1 MKRGG
6 SRLNANFM
14 KKLKTEEVVICVL
27 LVILVVLVVYY
38 IYQNQSN
45 EGFTNHN
52 NANGVKH
59 KLYFFYTD
67 WCGYSQKAQ
76 PVIDDLQEVVDKY
89 NTEIVRV
96 DCEQE
101 KAKAKEFGV
110 NAYPTIVF
118 VSNKEE
124 RSDYDKNVKLE
135 LLEKWLSTVAK

>member
-45 EGFTNHN
+45 EGFTNN
-52 NANGVKH
+52 NDAKH

-118 VSNKEE
+118 VSSKDV
-124 RSDYDKNVKLE
+124 RSNYDKNVKLE
-135 LLEKWLSTVAK
+135 LLEKWLSSVAK

>member
-52 NANGVKH
+52 DAKH

-118 VSNKEE
+118 VSSKDV
-124 RSDYDKNVKLE
+124 RSNYDKNVKLE
-135 LLEKWLSTVAK
+135 LLEKWLSSVAK